1 MIIQNIVHNQ
11 DLGIARLFARIARA
25 NIFAKG
31 SAQALFVQ
39 ALFVQALFVQALF
52 AQRHCEY
59 TSNSQCPGAGNSH
72 GLGENQP

>member
-39 ALFVQALFVQALF
+39 ALF

-72 GLGENQP
+72 GLGKNQP

>member
-39 ALFVQALFVQALF
+39 ALFVQALS

>member
-39 ALFVQALFVQALF
+39 ALFVQALF